1 MFYKIR
7 NILCMSALALLL
19 GFAYS
24 EVQAQGLVTLAAD
37 ADSGDALN
45 KDIPD
50 EISLFDDDS
59 SSLDELGISA
69 PIKAAPDA
77 ENAAPSSADPLNTGM
92 MKGPLP
98 ADPLNTGMMK
108 GPLPVGNEAPTV
120 PGTEAE
126 NTPPFGAPTSFS
138 GSPLGAL
145 QSPEIADSNNNGDL
159 NGGNPLMTN
168 PLLGNSGG
176 GVGALGSDEF
186 TPIDDEVFSQMSDL
200 EKQTALLNLELRRE
214 KVKNEI
220 EAIKNQRKLA
230 REQEKEKEEQKAR
243 QRVEWEK
250 AQETKVLE
258 EQQKL
263 RELDIRFEKM
273 RQEKLLNSY
282 KNKMLE
288 DNQKWIAN
296 YGDVYKQIGEQKK
309 QHQELLDT
317 TKARFSSIRSSVLAA
332 VSRVQDAKAAYQR
345 EIADLQTQ
353 VSILKARIDAQEK
366 EMEKQNPFAEDGEAS
381 AEGGSP
387 VAVSSAVVEPDLK
400 LANMYAVMEIRGQGG
415 ELVAK
420 LINQE
425 GKPFFVKKGTSLQS
439 GHIVDE
445 ITSTYVRADK
455 GGIKD
460 YLYFA
465 AGGILPLEPEKS
477 TIQPNLKDSTGK
489 VLDELPAVH
498 EFITSDVVPGMG
510 KDMMAR

>member
-19 GFAYS
+19 NFAYG

-50 EISLFDDDS
+50 EISLFDEDS
-59 SSLDELGISA
+59 SGLDELGIS
-69 PIKAAPDA
+69 PPKKAASDA
-77 ENAAPSSADPLNTGM
+77 ENALPSSADPLNTGM

-108 GPLPVGNEAPTV
+108 GPLPNGSEAPTV
-120 PGTEAE
+120 LGTENE
-126 NTPPFGAPTSFS
+126 NSQTFGAPTPFS
-138 GSPLGAL
+138 GSSLGAL
-145 QSPEIADSNNNGDL
+145 QAPENADTNNGDL
-159 NGGNPLMTN
+159 NGSNPLMAN

-186 TPIDDEVFSQMSDL
+186 TPIDDKVFSQMSDL

-220 EAIKNQRKLA
+220 EAIKNQRKVA
-230 REQEKEKEEQKAR
+230 IEQEKEKEEQKAR
-243 QRVEWEK
+243 QKIEWEK
-250 AQETKVLE
+250 AQEAKVLE

-273 RQEKLLNSY
+273 RQERLLNSY

-309 QHQELLDT
+309 QQQDLLDT
-317 TKARFSSIRSSVLAA
+317 TKARFSSIRSSVLAN
-332 VSRVQDAKAAYQR
+332 VSRVQEAKRAYQR

-353 VSILKARIDAQEK
+353 ISILKARIDAQEK
-366 EMEKQNPFAEDGEAS
+366 EMEKQNPFAEDGETS
-381 AEGGSP
+381 AEGTGP
-387 VAVSSAVVEPDLK
+387 TAVSSAVVEPELK

-477 TIQPNLKDSTGK
+477 TIKPDLKESTEK
-489 VLDELPAVH
+489 ALEELPAVH